1 MGLFFLMSMC
11 ISLKPFLMIDSQH
24 FGNFKIYPE
33 RVIITA
39 NTYVT
44 RRDKTAPMSGIFP
57 SSIRIHKLYFI
68 VN

>member
-1 MGLFFLMSMC
+1 MSMC

-44 RRDKTAPMSGIFP
+44 RRDKTVPMSGI
-57 SSIRIHKLYFI
+57 SKLS
-68 VN
+68 